1 MQAGACRDLGPR
13 KAGVRWWM
21 QYTGKLNRRSDLC
34 KWAGETI
41 SHLFKGAAM
50 DTNTDNS
57 DVNAVKVKP
66 FSAMTPKEKVVHIGK
81 VFLCII
87 TFGFMFP
94 NVGAD

>member
-1 MQAGACRDLGPR
+1 
-13 KAGVRWWM
+13 
-21 QYTGKLNRRSDLC
+21 
-34 KWAGETI
+34 
-41 SHLFKGAAM
+41 M

-57 DVNAVKVKP
+57 DVNAIKVKP
-66 FSAMTPKEKVVHIGK
+66 FSAMTPKEKVVHVCK

>member
-1 MQAGACRDLGPR
+1 
-13 KAGVRWWM
+13 
-21 QYTGKLNRRSDLC
+21 
-34 KWAGETI
+34 
-41 SHLFKGAAM
+41 M